1 MDGHFFKYLKYCFFC
16 ILLFASLGGSGQNN
30 FFRSHSAIV
39 PSLST
44 TATSNITNVSATS
57 GGVILHGGGGTVT
70 ARGVC
75 WSTHPS
81 PTLSDNKTSD
91 GSGTGSYTS
100 ALSDLTAET
109 TYYVRAYAT
118 NITGTAYGTEISF
131 TTGLATLPVIITI
144 PVTQATPGG

>member
-1 MDGHFFKYLKYCFFC
+1 MDRGFLTYLKYGFFC
-16 ILLFASLGGSGQNN
+16 TLLILSLGGSGQNN
-30 FFRSHSAIV
+30 FFWSHSAIV

-44 TATSNITNVSATS
+44 TTISDITNVSASS

-75 WSTHPS
+75 WSTHPT

-100 ALSDLTAET
+100 SLTNLLAET

-131 TTGLATLPVIITI
+131 TTGLATLPVLITI